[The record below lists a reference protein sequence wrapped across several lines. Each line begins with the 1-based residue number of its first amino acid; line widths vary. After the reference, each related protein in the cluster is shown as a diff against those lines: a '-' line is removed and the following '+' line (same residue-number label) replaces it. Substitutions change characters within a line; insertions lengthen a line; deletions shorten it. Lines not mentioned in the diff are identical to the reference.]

1 MTSGQGPLAG
11 VRVLELGGIGPGP
24 FAGML
29 LADMGAD
36 VVRVDRAGAELIDSP
51 IMRRGKR
58 SIELD
63 LRSADDRATA
73 RALID
78 EADVLIEGFR
88 PGVAERLG
96 LGPDECLARNARLV
110 YGRITGWGQT
120 GPLAQ
125 TVGHDINYIG
135 LVGALHAVGRADA
148 PPTIPLC
155 LVGDL
160 AGGGMFLAT
169 GVLAA
174 LVHARATGQG
184 QVIDSAITD
193 GAAVLMAPTYGRL
206 ATGTWTDERGVNGL
220 DGGRPWYDVY
230 ETSDGKWMAVGAIE
244 DRFYDCLIETLEL
257 TPEQGNRDDA
267 AGWPDLRERFAT
279 IFAARTQQAWTVV
292 FGSVEACV
300 TPVLSLTDAPHHP
313 HSVARGTFDPDGFPR
328 SGPVFG
334 STPTAPAAPGP
345 SSGQHSEEI
354 RRDWLRR

>member
-1 MTSGQGPLAG
+1 M
-11 VRVLELGGIGPGP
+11 LELGGIGPGP
-24 FAGML
+24 YAGML
-29 LADMGAD
+29 LADLGAD

-63 LRSADDRATA
+63 LRSDDDLETA
-73 RALID
+73 RTLVD
-78 EADVLIEGFR
+78 QADLLIEGFR
-88 PGVAERLG
+88 PGVTERLG
-96 LGPDECLARNARLV
+96 LGPDECLARNPRLV

-125 TVGHDINYIG
+125 AVGHDINYIG
-135 LVGALHAVGRADA
+135 LVGALHAVGRAGQ

-160 AGGGMFLAT
+160 GGGGLFFVT
-169 GVLAA
+169 GLLAA

-206 ATGTWTDERGVNGL
+206 ATGSWTDERGVNGL

-230 ETSDGKWMAVGAIE
+230 ETSDGRWMAVGAIE
-244 DRFYDCLIETLEL
+244 DRFYAGLVERLGL
-257 TPEQGNRDDA
+257 TAEQSRRDDPT
-267 AGWPDLRERFAT
+267 GWPDLHDRFAA
-279 IFAARTQQAWTVV
+279 IFRARTQSEWTAV
-292 FGSVEACV
+292 FEGTEACV

-313 HSVARGTFDPDGFPR
+313 HSVARGTFDDQGLPR

-334 STPTAPAAPGP
+334 ATPTVAAGP
-345 SSGQHSEEI
+345 VPDPGQHSDDV
-354 RRDWLRR
+354 RRDWLDR